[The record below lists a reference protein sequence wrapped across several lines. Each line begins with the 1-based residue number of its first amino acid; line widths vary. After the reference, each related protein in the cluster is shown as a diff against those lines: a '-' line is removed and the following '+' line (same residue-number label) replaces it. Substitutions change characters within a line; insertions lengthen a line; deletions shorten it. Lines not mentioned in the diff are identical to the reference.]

1 MKEIWFNDDDAKI
14 VKEGE
19 IIKVRKN
26 KYIEK
31 GSSYIVDLD
40 NLNLKKEPYFQELKG
55 ENEKWKN

>member
-19 IIKVRKN
+19 VIKVRKN

-31 GSSYIVDLD
+31 GSSYIVDRD

-55 ENEKWKN
+55 EKEK